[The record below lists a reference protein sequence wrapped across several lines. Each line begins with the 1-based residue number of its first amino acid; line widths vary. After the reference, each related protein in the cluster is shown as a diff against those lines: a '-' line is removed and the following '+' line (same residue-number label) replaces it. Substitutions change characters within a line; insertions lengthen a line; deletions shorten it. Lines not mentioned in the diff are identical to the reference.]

1 MRRGILTQVVVVASA
16 VVVGGWLLQEGVD
29 RSDTDYLRIRVLQ
42 EVIDKVESSFVEE
55 VEYDR
60 LHKSAIEGL
69 FRDLGDPHSSLIPVS
84 AYENFRIRTEGE
96 YGGIGLEVVDR
107 NGWVTVVS
115 PIPNTPGER
124 AGIRAGDQ
132 FFEIEG
138 VSADTMVTDQAVE
151 MLRGR
156 PGTEVSVRMIRPGV
170 EEPIPFTIERAEI
183 QLRAVPFALMLEDG
197 VGYIP
202 LQNFSEGSEGEIR
215 SALDSLQ
222 QIPGANALI
231 LDLRGNPGGLLDA
244 GIAVSDLFLDKDL
257 SIVETRGR
265 SSDQNQVYSARKA
278 DNYPDLP
285 IVVLVN
291 RASASASEIVAGA
304 LQDHDRAAIIG
315 QQTFGKGSVQ
325 TLYRLT
331 GGDVLRLTTARW
343 YTPVGRSIHRDPQ
356 VTQEMGE
363 HRLGI
368 SGELIIPTDVSQE
381 PIFYSVGGRQLY
393 GGGGITPDLFVL
405 PEALSIE
412 EADAVSHL
420 FSRLGTFN
428 AGLFNFAVS
437 YIRDNP
443 DLKVGFALSI
453 EELNTLFETL
463 SESAVEGDRDA
474 FVAGSRFIRYHLE
487 REIALQ
493 AWGEKGVFLQ
503 TRKYDEQLE
512 LALDLLQGVR
522 VRRDLIEVLEQAR

>member
-1 MRRGILTQVVVVASA
+1 MRRSILTQVAVVVSA
-16 VVVGGWLLQEGVD
+16 VVVGGWLLQEGVG
-29 RSDTDYLRIRVLQ
+29 RSDTDYLRVRVLQ

-60 LHKSAIEGL
+60 LHESAIEGL
-69 FRDLGDPHSSLIPVS
+69 FRDLGDPHSSLIPAN
-84 AYENFRIRTEGE
+84 AYENLRIRTEGE

-115 PIPNTPGER
+115 PIPNTPGAR
-124 AGIRAGDQ
+124 AGIRAGDR
-132 FFEIEG
+132 FFDIEG

-170 EEPIPFTIERAEI
+170 EEPIPFTIQRAEI
-183 QLRAVPFALMLEDG
+183 QLRAVPFALIIEDG
-197 VGYIP
+197 IGYIP
-202 LQNFSEGSEGEIR
+202 LHNFSEGSEGEIR

-222 QIPGANALI
+222 QIQGAHSLI

-244 GIAVSDLFLDKDL
+244 GIAVSDLFLDRHL
-257 SIVETRGR
+257 PIVETRGR
-265 SSDQNQVYSARKA
+265 ASNQNEIYSAKNP

-285 IVVLVN
+285 VAVLVN

-343 YTPVGRSIHRDPQ
+343 YTPVGRSIHRHTE
-356 VTQEMGE
+356 VSHKMGE

-368 SGELIIPTDVSQE
+368 SGELIIPTDVSQQ
-381 PIFYSVGGRQLY
+381 PVFSSIGGRQLY
-393 GGGGITPDLFVL
+393 GGGGITPDLFVS

-420 FSRLGTFN
+420 FGRLGAFN
-428 AGLFNFAVS
+428 TSLFSFAIS
-437 YIRDNP
+437 YIGDNP
-443 DLKVGFALSI
+443 DLKVGFALSTKDL
-453 EELNTLFETL
+453 ETFFETL
-463 SESAVEGDRDA
+463 LESDAEGNRDA
-474 FVAGSRFIRYHLE
+474 LVTGSRFIRYHLE

-493 AWGEKGVFLQ
+493 AWGEKGVFQQ

-512 LALDLLQGVR
+512 SALDLLRDVR
-522 VRRDLIEVLEQAR
+522 VQRDLIEVLEQAR